1 MNDFEEFVAKY
12 SKKHE
17 ITPEE
22 AKTHYLVKEVQAYY
36 EERDKGV
43 ENEQT
48 FGYISSPQKTGS
60 EEETILQIY

>member
-1 MNDFEEFVAKY
+1 MNDFEEFVARY

-22 AKTHYLVKEVQAYY
+22 AKTHALVKEVQAYY

-43 ENEQT
+43 ENET
-48 FGYISSPQKTGS
+48 
-60 EEETILQIY
+60 